1 MVKRSLRGRDVS
13 PDHFS
18 SGTKTE
24 LTFSR
29 FAVRIIEGQRLLA
42 TDMDTGK
49 SDPVCFVW
57 CGMKDEKSPEWSKI
71 TEDNAEEY
79 RVVLTEVCK
88 TTCNPNWNEDLT
100 FPLEV
105 QDITQLENM
114 KCIIYVRDEDRD
126 ANDAVSY
133 EDLGMIEFNLDEF
146 MKEGRAL
153 TYSIVKSAAWYDLKR
168 SPGMKNVD
176 GSLKLTV
183 SIIFAQSDVPSIIEQ
198 LAPEKKDM
206 PNISCGRLVQD
217 KVKGKLTDPNVTG
230 KFGSTMDSPASGKL
244 TPSTPTTKKK
254 AKRPHTA
261 PMLKTASLMSSNNSR
276 SILEESDE
284 IIILD
289 DPKRRS
295 RDYDNDD
302 LVSEPSYDNVI
313 SQLKNHGRVP
323 SQRLPPT
330 ILEEE
335 ENEHH
340 QNELSDLETPQVVPQ
355 PWKQISM
362 KELANIAERADKDK
376 VIRAGNDREIQKQQ
390 QKQQQQAPP
399 QILKQNSKK
408 NMNRTEENKQKIEE
422 LDGGSEHTQEQL
434 VNELDLLDQPQGG
447 DQFIMEHIVNM
458 GVQQISEALANA
470 DFGDAIQDTAE
481 VIGKGVLQL
490 GKDVAKKAKL
500 NVVSTASS
508 LGRMNGGDA
517 IQDTAEGIGKGVL
530 QLGKDVAKN
539 AKLNVL
545 STASSLGGMNG
556 MKEALLSSLD
566 KLTDKISNF
575 DVETSYEGKKGNR
588 VKPSKAK
595 LNIVTNSALGGGSGL
610 NSTKEALLS
619 SPDKLADKISDFEV
633 ETSYEGK
640 KGNRVKPSSS
650 YDNNLLLGGPTGGD
664 HLENVLGKFQRLC
677 IHFLSLF
684 DLFFFHF
691 IVRTVS
697 ARGK

>member
-57 CGMKDEKSPEWSKI
+57 CGMRDEKSPEWNKI
-71 TEDNAEEY
+71 TEDNAEEN

-105 QDITQLENM
+105 HDITQLENM
-114 KCIIYVRDEDRD
+114 KCIIFVRDEDRD

-133 EDLGMIEFNLDEF
+133 ENLGMIEFNLDEF
-146 MKEGRAL
+146 IKEGRAL
-153 TYSIVKSAAWYDLKR
+153 TYSIVKSAAWYDLKK

-176 GSLKLTV
+176 GSLKLTI
-183 SIIFAQSDVPSIIEQ
+183 SIIFAQSDVASIVEQ

-230 KFGSTMDSPASGKL
+230 KFGSTMDSSASGKL
-244 TPSTPTTKKK
+244 TPSTPTNKKK
-254 AKRPHTA
+254 SKRPHTA

-276 SILEESDE
+276 SIMEESDE

-289 DPKRRS
+289 DPKRKS

-340 QNELSDLETPQVVPQ
+340 NNDLSDLETPEVVPQ

-362 KELANIAERADKDK
+362 KELANIAERAATDKDK
-376 VIRAGNDREIQKQQ
+376 VVPAGNDRQIQKKQQ
-390 QKQQQQAPP
+390 QQQQQAPP

-408 NMNRTEENKQKIEE
+408 NMNRAEENKPKIEE
-422 LDGGSEHTQEQL
+422 LDGGSEHTQEEQP
-434 VNELDLLDQPQGG
+434 VNELDLLVPQGG
-447 DQFIMEHIVNM
+447 DQFVMEQIVSM
-458 GVQQISEALANA
+458 GVHQITEALANA

-481 VIGKGVLQL
+481 VIGKGVLRL

-508 LGRMNGGDA
+508 LG
-517 IQDTAEGIGKGVL
+517 
-530 QLGKDVAKN
+530 
-539 AKLNVL
+539 
-545 STASSLGGMNG
+545 GMNG
-556 MKEALLSSLD
+556 MKEVLLSSLD
-566 KLTDKISNF
+566 KLTDKISNFDIETSYEGKKGNRVKPSKAKLNIVSTSSLGGGSGMNGMKEVVLSSPDKLADKISNF

-588 VKPSKAK
+588 VKPS
-595 LNIVTNSALGGGSGL
+595 
-610 NSTKEALLS
+610 
-619 SPDKLADKISDFEV
+619 
-633 ETSYEGK
+633 
-640 KGNRVKPSSS
+640 SS
-650 YDNNLLLGGPTGGD
+650 YDNDLLLSGPIGGD
-664 HLENVLGKFQRLC
+664 NLENMLGKFQPLYF
-677 IHFLSLF
+677 HFLS
-684 DLFFFHF
+684 FFNFLTSIYF
-691 IVRTVS
+691 IVRT